1 MAAEGKDVLMSRS
14 MASNDL
20 RGPQRRIAR
29 LLPFHVEA
37 YLHVLLYRIM
47 VPLNI
52 VFGASIFV
60 SFLVPGHGAALKA
73 FTAVIWVLWSLQLFE
88 VARGLALAWSRG
100 MAYGNLNAEFA
111 HLYRK
116 RYRKNPAFW
125 FAFPWIVLAL
135 WAAGFVIMMIWWHP

>member
-1 MAAEGKDVLMSRS
+1 

-29 LLPFHVEA
+29 LLTFDAEA

-52 VFGASIFV
+52 LFGAAIFA
-60 SFLVPGHGAALKA
+60 SLLVPGHGAALKA

-88 VARGLALAWSRG
+88 VARGLSLAWSRG
-100 MAYGNLNAEFA
+100 MAFGKLNAEFA

-116 RYRKNPAFW
+116 RYRKKPALW
-125 FAFPWIVLAL
+125 LAFPFVVIAL
-135 WAAGFVIMMIWWHP
+135 WAAGFVVMMIWWHP